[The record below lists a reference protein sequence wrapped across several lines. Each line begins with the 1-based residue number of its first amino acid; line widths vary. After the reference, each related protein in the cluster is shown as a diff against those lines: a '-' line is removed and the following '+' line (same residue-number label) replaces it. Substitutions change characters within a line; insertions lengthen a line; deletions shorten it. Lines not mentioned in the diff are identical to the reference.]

1 MNTTL
6 SRRAGQALALLAAI
20 GFCVANSVN
29 ALRKGGDFQAFLVAG
44 RRMLAGAPL
53 YTGSSVG
60 DGVTWPP
67 FLGLFFVPFAA
78 LDASSAVAARLAW
91 YLFGLVCLAG
101 GVRFWARTCSH
112 GRAERLEISSA
123 AVFLPLLCVF
133 FPLQTNFE
141 HQNLNPLL
149 LLLLGAATFAI
160 ARRRAA
166 LGGVLVGTATA
177 LKAFPAL
184 LIVYLV
190 HRRIWAAA
198 AAAAGTA
205 VTLTLLPI
213 LRYGRE
219 SYVRQLEMWWRI
231 SNGGWPTRGNNQS
244 LFAAVDRLVTGFA
257 EPHDMASGSPI
268 TAIVVAALALAL
280 LATFVVATWGARSR
294 ADDVPRELAMITL
307 LAVLLSPIAWEHYW
321 VLLFPAF
328 FVAYAETALR
338 PRLRAV
344 LWTAAVLTSV
354 LTPMTLGR
362 RVFDEVRERSP
373 MTAAA
378 LMVFGVTAGTTK
390 RTTQSPRSE

>member
-1 MNTTL
+1 M
-6 SRRAGQALALLAAI
+6 
-20 GFCVANSVN
+20 
-29 ALRKGGDFQAFLVAG
+29 
-44 RRMLAGAPL
+44 
-53 YTGSSVG
+53 
-60 DGVTWPP
+60 
-67 FLGLFFVPFAA
+67 
-78 LDASSAVAARLAW
+78 
-91 YLFGLVCLAG
+91 
-101 GVRFWARTCSH
+101 
-112 GRAERLEISSA
+112 
-123 AVFLPLLCVF
+123 
-133 FPLQTNFE
+133 
-141 HQNLNPLL
+141 
-149 LLLLGAATFAI
+149 AI

-205 VTLTLLPI
+205 ATLTLLPI

-219 SYVRQLEMWWRI
+219 AYVRQLEMWWQI

-257 EPHDMASGSPI
+257 EPHDMPSGDPV
-268 TAIVVAALALAL
+268 TAVVAAALALAL

-294 ADDVPRELAMITL
+294 PDDVPRELAMITL

-328 FVAYAETALR
+328 FVAYAETAPR

-390 RTTQSPRSE
+390 RTTPSPRPD